1 MEAGLREKKKQRTRE
16 AIVDAALEL
25 FEKQGFEKTTIAD
38 IAAAADIAPRTFFGY
53 FSSKEGVLFEHEDSD
68 FQSFHDAVDSRPE
81 GVTTME
87 AMRAWIA
94 ELMDERGHDDAR
106 DLRRRQCIDQSENLT
121 AYQRA
126 LMGRFGDIIAVGVAR
141 DLGIE
146 PDSPRAR
153 MAGSAAVATFEAL
166 SAAMKGDDEKPEDP
180 MAVVD
185 EALAFIAGGIAALQ
199 DRAR

>member
-16 AIVDAALEL
+16 AIVDAALDL
-25 FEKQGFEKTTIAD
+25 FEKKGFDKTTIAD

-53 FSSKEGVLFEHEDSD
+53 FSSKEGVLFEHEDAD
-68 FQSFHDAVDSRPE
+68 FQSFYEAVDSRPE

-94 ELMDERGHDDAR
+94 DMLADRGHDDAR
-106 DLRRRQCIDQSENLT
+106 EAKRHACIEASDDLT
-121 AYQRA
+121 AYQRG

-146 PDSPRAR
+146 ADSPRAR
-153 MAGSAAVATFEAL
+153 MTAAAAVATFEAL
-166 SAAMKGDDEKPEDP
+166 SATFKGGDEKPEDP

-185 EALAFIAGGIAALQ
+185 EAIAFIAAGVQALQ
-199 DRAR
+199 QRD

>member
-16 AIVDAALEL
+16 AIVDAALDL
-25 FEKQGFEKTTIAD
+25 FEKKGFDKTTIAD

-53 FSSKEGVLFEHEDSD
+53 FSSKEGVLFEHEDAD
-68 FQSFHDAVDSRPE
+68 FQSFHEAVDSRAE

-94 ELMDERGHDDAR
+94 DMLDERGHDDVR
-106 DLRRRQCIDQSENLT
+106 DAKRRRCIEQSDDLT
-121 AYQRA
+121 AYQRG

-141 DLGIE
+141 DLGIDA
-146 PDSPRAR
+146 DSPRAR
-153 MAGSAAVATFEAL
+153 MTAAAAVATFEAL
-166 SAAMKGDDEKPEDP
+166 SATFKEGDEKPENP

-185 EALAFIAGGIAALQ
+185 EAIAFIAAGVRALQ
-199 DRAR
+199 DRD